1 MRGSWRYNAPAWR
14 QLLLGL
20 LAALLLGAS
29 AQAQEL
35 RAHNFRIEGGEVV
48 LSDGV
53 YLLNARIDFRL
64 SEAAEDALDNGV
76 PLTFVLQLEVERN
89 RGWWWFDANVLSRNL
104 RYRVRYH
111 ALSTRYLVT
120 NVESGET
127 RSFTSK
133 QAALAALRWNGPG
146 VRAYD
151 LPGGETLSYREMV
164 ARVLAALR
172 PPRRLW
178 VLPGPLFALA
188 AWTARGLRLHD
199 AGPAVLARMR
209 QDLVFDAGPARRD
222 LGYAPRGFAPEPGMF
237 GP

>member
-1 MRGSWRYNAPAWR
+1 VRGSWRYNAPAWR

-133 QAALAALRWNGPG
+133 QAALAALGTIAG
-146 VRAYD
+146 
-151 LPGGETLSYREMV
+151 LPVLEAQALQEGASYEVWLR
-164 ARVLAALR
+164 AALDIDEL
-172 PPRRLW
+172 PAPLKTVAYMSPQWRLVSEW
-178 VLPGPLFALA
+178 HL
-188 AWTARGLRLHD
+188 WRI
-199 AGPAVLARMR
+199 
-209 QDLVFDAGPARRD
+209 
-222 LGYAPRGFAPEPGMF
+222 EP
-237 GP
+237 